1 MKLSRMLI
9 CLVIIFLLINS
20 VIEIVNSQMDFRT
33 INFQDKNFEQAIRN
47 EINKK
52 VGEIT
57 LDDLMNITEIDFSDY
72 DLRTIKEIE
81 YFINLQELR
90 IDVSLINDIS
100 PICKLYK
107 LERISIGNFKDAN
120 LIDVD
125 IEKIGNMINL
135 KELSINQINL
145 NNCDLSVFGNL
156 KKLHTISLRNT
167 GIDNIS
173 FISNLTSL
181 EKLII
186 TGSYST
192 WNNIEDINPIRQLV
206 NLKELQLT
214 FNGKPLK
221 NCETIGNLTG
231 LEVLI
236 FNYNIINDFNFIR
249 NLKELKVLNLDS
261 VIGLS
266 DINFLTG
273 LKKLEK
279 LNISGTGI
287 RDISPIGNLIELKEL
302 NLANTDVINF
312 DSLSGLKNLEVLDL
326 GATGIEDISFLSEL
340 VKLRELKIASSMV
353 LGRTK

>member
-135 KELSINQINL
+135 KEL
-145 NNCDLSVFGNL
+145 
-156 KKLHTISLRNT
+156 
-167 GIDNIS
+167 
-173 FISNLTSL
+173 
-181 EKLII
+181 
-186 TGSYST
+186 Y
-192 WNNIEDINPIRQLV
+192 
-206 NLKELQLT
+206 
-214 FNGKPLK
+214 
-221 NCETIGNLTG
+221 
-231 LEVLI
+231 
-236 FNYNIINDFNFIR
+236 
-249 NLKELKVLNLDS
+249 
-261 VIGLS
+261 
-266 DINFLTG
+266 
-273 LKKLEK
+273 
-279 LNISGTGI
+279 
-287 RDISPIGNLIELKEL
+287 
-302 NLANTDVINF
+302 
-312 DSLSGLKNLEVLDL
+312 
-326 GATGIEDISFLSEL
+326 L
-340 VKLRELKIASSMV
+340 VK
-353 LGRTK
+353 